1 MRTSLFV
8 VALALAA
15 PALAQDADRLD
26 KRVGKLESEMK
37 AVQRKV
43 FPGGDPRFFEPEIQ
57 APAAPAPTTIGV
69 PATAPLADLS
79 ARVDALEAQLRALT
93 GQVEAGQ
100 FRLKQLEDAQTKLR
114 GDVEFRLNTL
124 EGNGSAPAIAPAPG
138 PGPAAPPRV
147 TPAPPQGVAAV
158 PAPAA
163 KAPSKPATA
172 DAAWTAA
179 YANVTAKNWP
189 ATETAMTDF
198 IAAWPKSARLPQA
211 RYWLGRSHA
220 QRNQHAQAARAYLEL
235 YKTAPRST
243 QAPDALLGLATA
255 MNGLTKPKDAC
266 RVLDELASVY
276 GEKLTPAQQADA
288 KTQRGRAKCAA

>member
-1 MRTSLFV
+1 MRTSMFV
-8 VALALAA
+8 IALALAG
-15 PALAQDADRLD
+15 PAFAQDADRLD

-57 APAAPAPTTIGV
+57 APAAAAPATMGV

-79 ARVDALEAQLRALT
+79 ARVDALETQLRTLT

-100 FRLKQLEDAQTKLR
+100 FRLKQLEDAQAKLR

-124 EGNGSAPAIAPAPG
+124 EGNGTSAAVAPG
-138 PGPAAPPRV
+138 PATPPRLIPAAPQGPAATP
-147 TPAPPQGVAAV
+147 PAPPKAA
-158 PAPAA
+158 A
-163 KAPSKPATA
+163 KPATA

-179 YANVTAKNWP
+179 YANVTARNWP
-189 ATETAMTDF
+189 ATEAAMTDF
-198 IAAWPKSARLPQA
+198 IAAWPKSSRLPQA

-266 RVLDELASVY
+266 RVLDELVSVY